1 MDRLRIAVLMGGP
14 SSEHDVSLQGGAH
27 VVDAL
32 DRRRYEVRPVV
43 VTREGRWRVWTK
55 SVESPSRNG
64 RAHGFDPRAASAP
77 CRDTPGPWEGIAEL
91 LAWKPD
97 AALPVLHGRFGE
109 DGTVQ
114 ACLAAAG
121 IRFAGSGVRGS
132 ALAIDKIRTKEVLA
146 FHGVPTPPFRELT
159 RSDLARGRRAEAAA
173 EAIER
178 FGAPVV
184 VKDPLGGSTLE
195 VRVCR
200 DAREVALAF
209 DALASGTDRLLVEA
223 YVRGREMTA
232 GVLDDRERGEA
243 VALPLVEI
251 RPRQASYFTYRE
263 KYDADGAQEI
273 CPADLP
279 PGVEAEGRAIGLRV
293 HEILGLRGLS
303 RTDAIL
309 DDEGRWHV
317 LEVNTLPGMT
327 ERSLVPRA
335 AAAAGID
342 FAGVL
347 DRLIRT
353 AGLDG

>member
-14 SSEHDVSLQGGAH
+14 SSEHDVSLLGGAN

-32 DRRRYEVRPVV
+32 DRRRYDVRPVV
-43 VTREGRWRVWTK
+43 ITREGRWRVWSK
-55 SVESPSRNG
+55 PVAAPHRNG
-64 RAHGFDPRAASAP
+64 RAHGFDPRAASSQWKEF
-77 CRDTPGPWEGIAEL
+77 DGPWDGLGEL

-97 AALPVLHGRFGE
+97 VALPVLHGRFGE
-109 DGTVQ
+109 DGTLQ

-121 IRFAGSGVRGS
+121 IPFAGSGVRGS
-132 ALAIDKIRTKEVLA
+132 ALAIDKIRTKEVLV
-146 FHGVPTPPFRELT
+146 FHGIPTPAFRVLT
-159 RSDLARGRRAEAAA
+159 PEDLARGRRADVAQDVLA
-173 EAIER
+173 R
-178 FGAPVV
+178 LGSPVV

-209 DALASGTDRLLVEA
+209 EALFPPADRLLVEA
-223 YVRGREMTA
+223 HARGREMTA
-232 GVLDDRERGEA
+232 GVLDDRERGHA

-251 RPRQASYFTYRE
+251 RPREAGFFTYRE
-263 KYDADGAQEI
+263 KYDADGAREI
-273 CPADLP
+273 CPVDVP
-279 PGVEAEGRAIGLRV
+279 PEVEAEGRAIALRV
-293 HEILGLRGLS
+293 HGLLGLRGLS

-309 DDEGRWHV
+309 GDDGTWNV

-327 ERSLVPRA
+327 SRSLVPLA

-342 FAGVL
+342 FPGVL

-353 AGLDG
+353 AGCDG

>member
-14 SSEHDVSLQGGAH
+14 SSEHDVSLLGGAN

-43 VTREGRWRVWTK
+43 ITREGRWRVWER
-55 SVESPSRNG
+55 SVEAPHRNG
-64 RAHGFDPRAASAP
+64 RVHGFDPRAASASWKEH
-77 CRDTPGPWEGIAEL
+77 DGAWDG
-91 LAWKPD
+91 LAALTAWRPD
-97 AALPVLHGRFGE
+97 AALPILHGRFGE
-109 DGTVQ
+109 DGTLQ

-132 ALAIDKIRTKEVLA
+132 AVAIDKIRTKEVLS
-146 FHGVPTPPFRELT
+146 FHGIRTPAFVALGRE
-159 RSDLARGRRAEAAA
+159 DLARGRRADLSE
-173 EAIER
+173 ELLR
-178 FGAPVV
+178 RLGAPVV

-195 VRVCR
+195 VRVCA
-200 DAREVALAF
+200 DAREVAR
-209 DALASGTDRLLVEA
+209 ALEALSGPGDRLLVEA
-223 YVRGREMTA
+223 HVSGREMTA
-232 GVLDDRERGEA
+232 GVLDDRERGQA

-251 RPRQASYFTYRE
+251 RPKASSFFSYRE
-263 KYDADGAQEI
+263 KYDPDGAQET

-279 PGVEAEGRAIGLRV
+279 PEVEAEGRALALRV
-293 HEILGLRGLS
+293 HEVLGLRGLS

-309 DDEGRWHV
+309 DAQGRWNV
-317 LEVNTLPGMT
+317 LETNTLPGMT
-327 ERSLVPRA
+327 ARSLVPKA

-353 AGLDG
+353 AGFDG